1 MEISTM
7 TPRADGRPDRRP
19 LSEQVAESIT
29 DKLIADGLKP
39 GDRLPT
45 EPELAETYEVSR
57 SVIREAGR
65 ILVERGLVDI
75 RAGRGMIM
83 ADFDG
88 AGLSRQ
94 LELMLSLQQGS
105 FQDLM
110 DMRLGMEVGMT
121 EYAATKRD
129 AADLARITSA
139 VASFASSVHHDEALQ
154 ADLDFH
160 SAVAEAS
167 HNPFFVHVINPVNEH
182 LRKVYSDSLGYDAAR
197 AQTQAEHEL
206 IARAIEQGD
215 AAAASAAA
223 RAHLLRIVESAEI
236 LTAQGENAVLPS

>member
-7 TPRADGRPDRRP
+7 TSRTDGRPDRRP

-29 DKLIADGLKP
+29 EKLIADGLKP

-45 EPELAETYEVSR
+45 EPELAERYEVSR

-65 ILVERGLVDI
+65 MLVERGLVDI
-75 RAGRGMIM
+75 RAGRGMIV

-94 LELMLSLQQGS
+94 FELMLSLQQGS

-110 DMRLGMEVGMT
+110 DMRLVMEVGMT
-121 EYAATKRD
+121 EYAAIKRD
-129 AADLARITSA
+129 EADLARITRA
-139 VASFASSVHHDEALQ
+139 VARFAASDDHNEALQ

-167 HNPFFVHVINPVNEH
+167 HNPFFVHIINPVNEH
-182 LRKVYSDSLGYDAAR
+182 LRDVYSDSLGYDAAR
-197 AQTQAEHEL
+197 AQTLAEHEV
-206 IARAIEQGD
+206 IARAIEARD
-215 AAAASAAA
+215 PAAAIAAA
-223 RAHLLRIVESAEI
+223 RSHLLRIVASSEE
-236 LTAQGENAVLPS
+236 LTAQAAERARS

>member
-1 MEISTM
+1 M
-7 TPRADGRPDRRP
+7 TARIDGRPDRRP

-29 DKLIADGLKP
+29 EKLIADALKP

-45 EPELAETYEVSR
+45 EPELAERYAVSR

-75 RAGRGMIM
+75 RAGRGMIV

-94 LELMLSLQQGS
+94 FELMLSLQQGS

-110 DMRLGMEVGMT
+110 DMRLVMEVGMT
-121 EYAATKRD
+121 EYATIKRD
-129 AADLARITSA
+129 DDDLARITRA
-139 VASFASSVHHDEALQ
+139 VARFAASDNHSEALQ

-160 SAVAEAS
+160 SAVAAAS
-167 HNPFFVHVINPVNEH
+167 HNPFFVHIINPVNEH
-182 LRKVYSDSLGYDAAR
+182 LRDVYSDSLGYDAAR
-197 AQTQAEHEL
+197 ARTLAEHEV
-206 IARAIEQGD
+206 IARAIEARD
-215 AAAASAAA
+215 PAAAIAAA
-223 RAHLLRIVESAEI
+223 RSHLLRIVASSEE
-236 LTAQGENAVLPS
+236 LTAQAAERARS